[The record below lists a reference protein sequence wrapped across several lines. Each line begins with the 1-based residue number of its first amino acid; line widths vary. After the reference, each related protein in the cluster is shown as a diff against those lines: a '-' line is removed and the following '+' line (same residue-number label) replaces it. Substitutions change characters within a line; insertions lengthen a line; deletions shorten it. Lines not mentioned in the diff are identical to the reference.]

1 MLDVQSTDKG
11 MLVPRVALQSVDIA
25 TPISPAP
32 PASLLV
38 YNTATSGVAPNNVT
52 PGYYYWSGSSWT
64 RLMSGNTAPITG
76 SGAADKVAFWTSGTD
91 LSQDNLL
98 HWDNTGKRLGVGLDN
113 PSVRL
118 QVAGG
123 IIASDDIS
131 ATGGNLH
138 TNRRRVVFSSIATDV
153 NHSIYNN
160 FTNIDGEGSWDGM
173 KMNVFAGLDVRTGNA
188 GAGQQVSNLRIAD
201 GLVRVGRTTGP
212 STLEIGDVNTGEWR
226 LSTGGSALSIGN
238 DFDDNGTYD
247 TRVYIRNNG
256 NVGIG
261 NTVPNHQLS
270 VGVPTADIQGVTVRG
285 YSDIGSWKGGGAFG
299 FNSASVIMGQ
309 LNGMAEIGGHSAT
322 LNAWADLAINSGGG
336 NVGVGTSSPSTK
348 FHTTGGVRLET
359 LSGSGSRFVVADANG
374 NLTATQSTASGVVT
388 GNGTLNYLA
397 RWTPDGNTL
406 GIGVTWDDGTNVGIG
421 TTSPLQ
427 KIDIG
432 GNGGIGFSGASPFV
446 NSDDKKLYSPDDGIL
461 EWMTHD
467 NAGAHG
473 FAVSH
478 QGTKRVYL
486 NTLSHSY
493 LTSGNLAIGHTA
505 PSHRLSVGDATADG
519 QAVTIRGYSD
529 IGGWKG
535 GAAFGY
541 NSASVIMGELSGVAT
556 IGAHNA
562 TLGAWADLAINSG
575 GGNVGVGTSSPQIL
589 IDTRVNSI
597 IGTSAT
603 AGSQHD
609 VANRGT
615 KVSFG
620 TTSGGEFAGMRLV
633 VDPGTNACGN
643 TGDIRFDTWECNTA
657 TTREVMR
664 ISGRGRVGIG
674 TPSPS
679 HRLQIEG
686 TNDAL
691 RLVGTGTLGAQAKI
705 NFGDANHV
713 YLEETADDFLTVH
726 ASGGTR
732 IGNQGTYT
740 KGVYHG
746 KFNVGDNNGNACGIC
761 VFTGWSGSVLEI
773 QVPWSSL
780 GIPNGTNKTVMLMA
794 DGNNNSFNDNWSVTL
809 QQMTSDRMDIFIDR
823 VDGSVWGL
831 TTMRLHYIVYSND

>member
-1 MLDVQSTDKG
+1 MVRE
-11 MLVPRVALQSVDIA
+11 V
-25 TPISPAP
+25 
-32 PASLLV
+32 
-38 YNTATSGVAPNNVT
+38 
-52 PGYYYWSGSSWT
+52 
-64 RLMSGNTAPITG
+64 
-76 SGAADKVAFWTSGTD
+76 GT
-91 LSQDNLL
+91 
-98 HWDNTGKRLGVGLDN
+98 
-113 PSVRL
+113 
-118 QVAGG
+118 
-123 IIASDDIS
+123 
-131 ATGGNLH
+131 
-138 TNRRRVVFSSIATDV
+138 
-153 NHSIYNN
+153 
-160 FTNIDGEGSWDGM
+160 GM

-261 NTVPNHQLS
+261 NTVP
-270 VGVPTADIQGVTVRG
+270 
-285 YSDIGSWKGGGAFG
+285 
-299 FNSASVIMGQ
+299 
-309 LNGMAEIGGHSAT
+309 
-322 LNAWADLAINSGGG
+322 
-336 NVGVGTSSPSTK
+336 
-348 FHTTGGVRLET
+348 
-359 LSGSGSRFVVADANG
+359 
-374 NLTATQSTASGVVT
+374 
-388 GNGTLNYLA
+388 
-397 RWTPDGNTL
+397 
-406 GIGVTWDDGTNVGIG
+406 
-421 TTSPLQ
+421 
-427 KIDIG
+427 
-432 GNGGIGFSGASPFV
+432 
-446 NSDDKKLYSPDDGIL
+446 
-461 EWMTHD
+461 
-467 NAGAHG
+467 
-473 FAVSH
+473 
-478 QGTKRVYL
+478 
-486 NTLSHSY
+486 
-493 LTSGNLAIGHTA
+493 
-505 PSHRLSVGDATADG
+505 SHRLSVGDATADG

-541 NSASVIMGELSGVAT
+541 NSASVIMGELNGVAT

-657 TTREVMR
+657 TAREVMR

-674 TPSPS
+674 TSSPS
-679 HRLQIEG
+679 HRLQVQG
-686 TNDAL
+686 SNDAV
-691 RLVGTGTLGAQAKI
+691 RIVGTGALGSQGKV

-831 TTMRLHYIVYSND
+831 TTMRLHYISSKRKGVLRHCERSPQSEAICIAVDRFLSCNDGATSLASETQGDDLRHALFHLSGQTEEHHLLVVGIEHRAFIE